1 MSMMEVRFSQLLQ
14 HPRETVAKLERS
26 HGRRLKLIRRDGEDL
41 MLESARRAEADEAG
55 VLLATRLLFALLK
68 SEDAAELVVAALAEA
83 IPWVRF
89 LPDDE
94 AREFTV
100 EFAETARACAELGS
114 LAGLAPVIESWRATA
129 EVHADPELLK
139 TLTAPLDGSDHGPV
153 PEVQIG

>member
-1 MSMMEVRFSQLLQ
+1 M
-14 HPRETVAKLERS
+14 
-26 HGRRLKLIRRDGEDL
+26 
-41 MLESARRAEADEAG
+41 
-55 VLLATRLLFALLK
+55 LLATRLLFALLK
-68 SEDAAELVVAALAEA
+68 SEDTAELVVAALAEA